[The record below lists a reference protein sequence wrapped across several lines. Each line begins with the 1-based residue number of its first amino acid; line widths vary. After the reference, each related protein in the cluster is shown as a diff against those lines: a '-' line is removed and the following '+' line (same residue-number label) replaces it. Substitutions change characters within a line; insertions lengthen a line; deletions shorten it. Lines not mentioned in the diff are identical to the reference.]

1 MKKEELKKKLKE
13 NIPDLQFFYKEENLS
28 FAPQFLEEL
37 LQEEKEDFFKKEE
50 MKEEEINFEAFHE
63 FSYLDV
69 YFSFLDHLDSVKSN
83 DRVRKVIED
92 FEPKYI
98 EFSNEVAY
106 SKKYYLKL
114 LFCLERCN
122 LDGDQKR
129 VIEQALKYYHNRGI
143 HLDTEKQEKI
153 KKINQELSKM
163 SQDFEHN
170 VLDDELE
177 FEYFFTDEALLGE
190 MPEDDIKIAHL
201 RAKEKGK
208 EGYFFDLSYSSY
220 PLVLAYCVDS
230 EIRRY
235 FYNSKNNK
243 ASKGKYDNSEI
254 ILKTLQLRREKAL
267 LLGYNN
273 YAEYSLSLKMAESP
287 EKLKNMIE
295 EIQKK
300 VEIKAQEEIKI
311 LKEFFSLQEINTWD
325 TGYYLKKY
333 KKEKYGF
340 EAKVLKKYFEF
351 ESVLSGL
358 WKIVKKLYDI
368 DVIPIIGEE
377 KVNYG
382 EDIRLYEVK
391 KEGKLIAYFMGDYFY
406 REGKRGG
413 AWENDLRNKF
423 ISGKETIFPFV
434 TNTCS
439 FQKNKEGNTLLS
451 LGDVET
457 IFHEFGHAL
466 HEMSL
471 KSPYGDLSIGSLEW
485 DFVELPSQLM
495 ENWCREFD
503 ALKEFAYD
511 INTGEQIPK
520 NIIDLMEESENF
532 GQGIM
537 LLRQIEF
544 TLLDLFFHMMDLP
557 QTYTKLEENI
567 NDFLKNYSLLKKD
580 KEFYKPYLSFRH
592 IFAGAYSAG
601 YYSYMWAEIIEAQ
614 VFAQFK
620 KHGIFDTSVSS
631 KFYNSI
637 LSEGSRKDADIL
649 LYNFLGENIDIGF
662 YLKKYKIN

>member
-28 FAPQFLEEL
+28 LAPQFLEEL
-37 LQEEKEDFFKKEE
+37 LQEEKEDFLKKEE
-50 MKEEEINFEAFHE
+50 MREEEINFEAFHE

-69 YFSFLDHLDSVKSN
+69 YFSFLDHLDNVKSN
-83 DRVRKVIED
+83 DRVRKIIEV

-114 LFCLERCN
+114 LFCLEKCN
-122 LDGDQKR
+122 LDDDQKR

-143 HLDTEKQEKI
+143 HLNIEKQEKI
-153 KKINQELSKM
+153 KKINQELAKI

-177 FEYFFTDEALLGE
+177 FEYFFTDKTLLWE

-208 EGYFFDLSYSSY
+208 EWYFFDLSYSSY

-230 EIRRY
+230 EIRKY

-243 ASKGKYDNSEI
+243 ASKWKYDNSEI

-325 TGYYLKKY
+325 TWYYLKKY

-368 DVIPIIGEE
+368 DVIPIIWEE

-391 KEGKLIAYFMGDYFY
+391 KEGKLMAYFMGDYFY
-406 REGKRGG
+406 REGKRGW

-423 ISGKETIFPFV
+423 ISWEEIIFPFV

-439 FQKNKEGNTLLS
+439 FQKNKEWNTLLS

-457 IFHEFGHAL
+457 IFHEFWHAL

-471 KSPYGDLSIGSLEW
+471 KSPYSDLSIWSLEW

-511 INTGEQIPK
+511 INTWEQVPK

-532 GQGIM
+532 WQGIM

-544 TLLDLFFHMMDLP
+544 TLLDLFFHTIKLP
-557 QTYTKLEENI
+557 QTYEKLEENI

-592 IFAGAYSAG
+592 IFAWAYSAW

-620 KHGIFDTSVSS
+620 KHGIFNTSVSS

-637 LSEGSRKDADIL
+637 LSEWSRKDADIL
-649 LYNFLGENIDIGF
+649 LYNFLWENIDIGF